1 MPTLKIIGLSTLW
14 LEIFHCVPFKLQK
27 QMSASKEKC
36 KHVTIF
42 HFKTS
47 LDHQVQPR
55 SGGGWGWHGTQ
66 PLTTAQGT
74 RQGRETPVTPP
85 PHPDSGELRP
95 GGGLS
100 DGR

>member
-1 MPTLKIIGLSTLW
+1 MPTLKIIRLSTLW

-36 KHVTIF
+36 KHVTTF

-74 RQGRETPVTPP
+74 RRWPRLLTQTPENWGRV
-85 PHPDSGELRP
+85 
-95 GGGLS
+95 GGFLME
-100 DGR
+100 DR